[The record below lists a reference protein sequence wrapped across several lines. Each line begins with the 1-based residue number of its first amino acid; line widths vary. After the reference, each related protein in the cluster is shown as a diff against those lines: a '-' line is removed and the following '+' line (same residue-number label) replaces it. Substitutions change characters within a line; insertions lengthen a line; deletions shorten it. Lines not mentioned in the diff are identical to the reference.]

1 MTGLLKNLVLFKAG
15 WLACVLLAARDM
27 PELASLA
34 VAAVVAIHLAGV
46 AVPVKEALLLAVAA
60 VIGLAWESVMVWSG
74 LLLYPQTS
82 ASGALAPHWIVAMWV
97 LFATTVN
104 HGLGWIKRNW
114 MISAAAGLLG
124 GPLAFSAG
132 AGMGAVSFSNTPA
145 TLAVIG
151 LGWALLLPLLVL
163 IADTIIDSRFL
174 EPTEDHPQS
183 RPEPRAMRLL
193 EGQPEPH
200 A

>member
-1 MTGLLKNLVLFKAG
+1 MTGMLKNLLLFKAG
-15 WLACVLLAARDM
+15 WLACVVLAARDM

-46 AVPVKEALLLAVAA
+46 AVPVKEALLLVAAA
-60 VIGLAWESVMVWSG
+60 VIGLAWESMLVWSG
-74 LLLYPQTS
+74 LLVYSQSS

-114 MISAAAGLLG
+114 MVTAAAGLLG
-124 GPLAFSAG
+124 GPLAFYAG
-132 AGMGAVSFSNTPA
+132 AGMGAVSFSNTA
-145 TLAVIG
+145 LALAVIG

-163 IADTIIDSRFL
+163 IADTIIDSAFL
-174 EPTEDHPQS
+174 EPTEEQPA
-183 RPEPRAMRLL
+183 PRSLRVLR
-193 EGQPEPH
+193 GQPEHH